1 MKPLFSCLF
10 VLIISPLGANSSL
23 IDSTQLLKRMTE
35 EMGCVSVKNRIYSDH
50 QELSL
55 IRPLEVI
62 ILNEYGFQYL
72 HELSLHCQ
80 QQKIKVKIYRM
91 IDSVA
96 TYGIFT
102 FYRTPRSSPLKSFPI
117 MAQEGSNWI
126 AFAQSNFYVQVYRKE
141 TSNSSRTLTLKIAS
155 YLSKALPRDWE
166 LPSIVHHLPKNNKLS
181 NSEVFVM
188 GHHALNQRF
197 NLYTDD
203 LFGLKHGAE
212 AVLANYKSTNDLAKL
227 LLIIYPNQH
236 LAKKY
241 LKLGYQKYRNQ
252 NPNKQIFYKR
262 EGPLAIIVL
271 DSNNP
276 EFATSFLE
284 QVSYVS
290 SVTWDPKLQP
300 ILVGQMMLDVFRY
313 VGVVVGGAILTGL
326 FFGGLRVFLTRFLPE
341 KYLYWSSNWSSS
353 EIIQLNINR
362 PRKKS

>member
-1 MKPLFSCLF
+1 MGAPL
-10 VLIISPLGANSSL
+10 IS
-23 IDSTQLLKRMTE
+23 
-35 EMGCVSVKNRIYSDH
+35 
-50 QELSL
+50 
-55 IRPLEVI
+55 
-62 ILNEYGFQYL
+62 
-72 HELSLHCQ
+72 
-80 QQKIKVKIYRM
+80 IK
-91 IDSVA
+91 
-96 TYGIFT
+96 
-102 FYRTPRSSPLKSFPI
+102 
-117 MAQEGSNWI
+117 
-126 AFAQSNFYVQVYRKE
+126 
-141 TSNSSRTLTLKIAS
+141 
-155 YLSKALPRDWE
+155 
-166 LPSIVHHLPKNNKLS
+166 KLS
-181 NSEVFVM
+181 
-188 GHHALNQRF
+188 
-197 NLYTDD
+197 
-203 LFGLKHGAE
+203 
-212 AVLANYKSTNDLAKL
+212 
-227 LLIIYPNQH
+227 
-236 LAKKY
+236 
-241 LKLGYQKYRNQ
+241 QKYRNQ